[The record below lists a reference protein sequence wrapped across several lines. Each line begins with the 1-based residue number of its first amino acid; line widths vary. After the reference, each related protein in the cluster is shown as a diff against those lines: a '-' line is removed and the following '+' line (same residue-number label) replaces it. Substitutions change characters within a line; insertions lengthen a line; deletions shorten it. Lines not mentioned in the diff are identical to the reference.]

1 MRVNLL
7 FKFPQFF
14 LYSYPQFN
22 GVAVFLHHKHQ
33 QLIDFTAC
41 FLQYFTQ
48 SCCPT
53 ELAKQTVS
61 RTKHNIKT

>member
-1 MRVNLL
+1 MCIKLL

-14 LYSYPQFN
+14 LETYSQFN

-41 FLQYFTQ
+41 FLQYFTH
-48 SCCPT
+48 SRFPT
-53 ELAKQTVS
+53 KRNISTTQNY
-61 RTKHNIKT
+61 TKS